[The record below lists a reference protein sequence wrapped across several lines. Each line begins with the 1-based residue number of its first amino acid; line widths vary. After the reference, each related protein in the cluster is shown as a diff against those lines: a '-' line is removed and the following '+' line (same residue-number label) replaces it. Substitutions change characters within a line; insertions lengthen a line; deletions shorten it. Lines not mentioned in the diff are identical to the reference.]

1 MGVIDFIS
9 MEWGGKKIFSDD
21 NLTEYFGVVKW
32 KRSER
37 RV

>member
-9 MEWGGKKIFSDD
+9 MERGGERIFSDD

-32 KRSER
+32 KGTEN
-37 RV
+37 